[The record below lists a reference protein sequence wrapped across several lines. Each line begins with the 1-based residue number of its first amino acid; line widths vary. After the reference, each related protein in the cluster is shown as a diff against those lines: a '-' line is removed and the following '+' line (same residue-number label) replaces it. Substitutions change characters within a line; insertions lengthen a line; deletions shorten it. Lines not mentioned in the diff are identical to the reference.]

1 RSAYTVHVSTARTV
15 ARLRLD
21 TRDATLQ
28 LGADLTVNGPY
39 TLVFGTLTGSGT
51 LIVEGPLTWDNGTM
65 AGTGT
70 TRANGGADLQ
80 GGTLD
85 ARRLV
90 IPTGQTA
97 TRSRNDFEGAN
108 GAVMAIQTGATLD
121 IQHFRNLSIA
131 AGSTSPP
138 VLINRGTVQ
147 KTTDSRTV
155 VSWTVENHGTL
166 VAENGRT
173 LRLTGRLNDVGGT
186 YRAAGSDSRLDLWP
200 SNDATFTT
208 NSTLAADPGA
218 TLRLS
223 HSSDADTPPAL
234 TIEGTVDI
242 AGRTKIGE
250 EFPAVDVTIAAAAD
264 VQRLG
269 GEALIIGDRGKL
281 TVEPTAPLTVGRL
294 DLNARGRLTMRGD
307 LTVAGPMTVNNASAR
322 FESGGATTVEGA
334 LTWKG
339 GTLMG
344 SGSITAAG
352 GLLLTG
358 GAGSAS
364 NVKRLDAH
372 RLIIP
377 DGATGTYSG
386 AYLRGGNGAV
396 LDIQPGAVFDIETFS
411 DLNVS
416 AQGDAIPTIINR
428 GTLEKTAV
436 ESRTNVAWA
445 LENYGTVRVDY
456 SASSATESA
465 TSPKDVITQTH
476 NQVEDLRLTG
486 PLTDHDGTYRAVQDG
501 QLSFRPQIEPITFGG
516 GSTIATDSTGTIS
529 FGRRGRVEVR
539 DTSAVFTIH
548 GTYDVDGTTKVDGT
562 NRADVTIAE
571 RANLQDLG
579 ATAVVMERNAG
590 LLTTDTTTPLSVGQ
604 LFVGPKSRM
613 TVRSPLTAE
622 GTMTLDDGR
631 FQSLHDLTVVGR
643 FDWEGGALTGSGE
656 TVASGG
662 VRIKNGGTLDGRRV
676 TIPEG
681 ASATHTGGE
690 VVGRD
695 GATIAIAR
703 GARLDLRTGFNWSG
717 GSNDSVPPT
726 LLNEG
731 TLTKSDG
738 GRSTNAWTLT
748 NHGTLVVD
756 ADNHLRWEGPVRDQG
771 GSYRV
776 DGILDLWP
784 DTTSIVFDAPS
795 TVTVAADARLTYESD
810 SSLTT
815 RGSVDVQGAL
825 YAERP
830 VRVRGG
836 TVALADPG
844 SITQGRFGRIPSD
857 PATVLRLTDGG
868 TLRGTGFITGNVASD
883 SGAVQPG
890 GADAT
895 ARLTIQGDYRQRAGS
910 SLDLELGGTT
920 AGDGYDQLDAE
931 TVELDGTLR
940 LAFLNGYAPGADDLL
955 RPLRWSGTRTGRFAT
970 IDDAET
976 GDVTLAVEYR
986 SGALRVFDG
995 SLPDPPAPELTVS
1008 MQAPPFARAAASPA
1022 GTGGSFSVTQQVNN
1036 PSSELVL
1043 QTLDQFGG
1051 ITAASPFAS
1060 CTQQD
1065 NYEYLKCRM
1074 GRFGITPPE
1083 PPEGKSYP
1091 RLTTE
1096 RLFSPSSGGTGSATK
1111 RDVGAKT
1118 TTRMALLNGT
1128 GPVAQTTINSC
1139 PSAGEQVTTR
1149 ISLGDQQATETGLV
1163 QCAFKA
1169 SELVLSFTPGL
1180 DCLKLGAGISI
1191 KVASGFYSGSFDL
1204 PGYLSSQVYQAAQC
1218 GGDLAGFG
1226 TLVQIVDK
1234 LNDVAGKT
1242 GGIKGA
1248 VQQCI
1253 PDPSTVAA
1261 ASDAASTTCV
1271 AAVDPNDKRGL
1282 SGVAAP
1288 RYIAQQDSLPYTVFF
1303 ENKPDAT
1310 APAQDVVISDTLD
1323 TDRFDLSS
1331 FSFGTV
1337 TFGDTS
1343 VAVPED
1349 TTAFRREVDLR
1360 PARDLRL
1367 RIEGTLDA
1375 TTGVLTWT
1383 FTSLNPET
1391 GAPPSDPLAGFLP
1404 PNDNPPEGE
1413 GSVSY
1418 FADLAEST
1426 ASGAQFGAAA
1436 RIVFDENAPIDTPV
1450 WSNVL
1455 DVAPPSSQ
1463 VEPLD
1468 ATQDSLDFTVTWGG
1482 SDAGSG
1488 LKRFRIMVSA
1498 NGGPYTPW
1506 IADTTATAATF
1517 TGQRGVEYA
1526 FYSVAEDALGN
1537 AEPAPSSADASTV
1550 VSSQA
1555 VPVELTAFTAQVDD
1569 ESVRLS
1575 WTTAS
1580 ETDNAGF
1587 EVQRRR
1593 GTASSWQPVG
1603 FVDGHGTTTATHRY
1617 AFTDRAI
1624 PFEADSL
1631 RYRLRQIDTDG
1642 DAALSEAVAVTL
1654 SAPEQLALHGN
1665 YPNPFADH
1673 TTIRYEVPE
1682 AGEVRIA
1689 IFDMIGRQIR
1699 TLVDQ
1704 RQDAGRRQI
1713 RFDARG
1719 LSSGVYFVRL
1729 TSDGRTATHK
1739 LTVVR

>member
-1 RSAYTVHVSTARTV
+1 VQLSTARTV

-21 TRDATLQ
+21 TRDATLE
-28 LGADLTVNGPY
+28 LDADLTVNGPH

-51 LIVEGPLTWDNGTM
+51 LTIEGPLAWNNGTM
-65 AGTGT
+65 TGTGT
-70 TRANGGADLQ
+70 TRADGGADLQ

-85 ARRLV
+85 TRRLV

-97 TRSRNDFEGAN
+97 IRSRNAFEGAN
-108 GAVMAIQTGATLD
+108 GAVLEIQPGATLD
-121 IQHFRNLSIA
+121 VQHFRNMSIA
-131 AGSTSPP
+131 SGSTSPP
-138 VLINRGTVQ
+138 LLINRGTVQ
-147 KTTDSRTV
+147 KTADSRTAV
-155 VSWTVENHGTL
+155 AWTVENHGTL
-166 VAENGRT
+166 VAHNGRT

-186 YRAAGSDSRLDLWP
+186 YRAAGSNSRLDLWP
-200 SNDATFTT
+200 SNGATFTT

-218 TLRLS
+218 TLQFN
-223 HSSDADTPPAL
+223 HSSDADTPPSL
-234 TIEGTVDI
+234 TIEGTIDV

-250 EFPAVDVTIAAAAD
+250 KSRAVDVTIAAAAD

-269 GEALIIGDRGKL
+269 GGALIIGDRGDV
-281 TVEPTAPLTVGRL
+281 TVETTAPLTVGQL
-294 DLNARGRLTMRGD
+294 DLNKRGRLTMRSN
-307 LTVAGPMTVNNASAR
+307 LTVEGPMNVNNANAR
-322 FESGGATTVEGA
+322 FESGGATTVEGP
-334 LTWKG
+334 LTWQG
-339 GTLMG
+339 GILTG

-358 GAGSAS
+358 GAGSARS
-364 NVKRLDAH
+364 VKRLDAH
-372 RLIIP
+372 QLIIP
-377 DGATGTYSG
+377 NGATGTYSG

-396 LDIQPGAVFDIETFS
+396 LTIEDGATMDIETFS
-411 DLNVS
+411 GLAVFSGS
-416 AQGDAIPTIINR
+416 ASRPSIVNR

-436 ESRTNVAWA
+436 ESRTNVEWA

-456 SASSATESA
+456 GTSSTKESTASTN
-465 TSPKDVITQTH
+465 DVVTQSH
-476 NQVEDLRLTG
+476 RKSDELRLSG
-486 PLTDHDGTYRAVQDG
+486 PLTDHAGTYRAVQDG
-501 QLSFRPQIEPITFGG
+501 QLSFRPQIKPVTFGG
-516 GSTIATDSTGTIS
+516 GSTIAADSTGTIS
-529 FGRRGRVEVR
+529 FGRQGRVDVR

-548 GTYDVDGTTKVDGT
+548 GTYDVDGTTKVNGT
-562 NRADVTIAE
+562 NRADVTVTE
-571 RANLQDLG
+571 RADLQDLG
-579 ATAVVMERNAG
+579 ATAVVMERNSG
-590 LLTTDTTTPLSVGQ
+590 LLTTDSTTPLSVGR
-604 LFVGPKSRM
+604 LFVGPNSRM
-613 TVRSPLTAE
+613 TVRSPLTAQ
-622 GTMTLDDGR
+622 GAMTLDDGR
-631 FQSLHDLTVVGR
+631 FQSRYAMTVVGR
-643 FDWEGGALTGSGE
+643 FDWEGGTLTGSGE

-695 GATIAIAR
+695 GATIAIER
-703 GARLDLRTGFNWSG
+703 GAVFDLQTGFNWSA
-717 GSNDSVPPT
+717 GSNGSASPT
-726 LLNEG
+726 LRNKG

-738 GRSTNAWTLT
+738 GRTTNTWILA

-771 GSYRV
+771 GSYGV

-784 DTTSIVFDAPS
+784 DTTSVVFDAPS
-795 TVTVAADARLTYESD
+795 TITVAADARLTYESD
-810 SSLTT
+810 SPLTT

-844 SITQGRFGRIPSD
+844 TITQGRFGRIPSD
-857 PATVLRLTDGG
+857 PATVLRLMDGG
-868 TLRGTGFITGNVASD
+868 TLQGTGFITGNVVSD

-890 GADAT
+890 GPDAT
-895 ARLTIQGDYRQRAGS
+895 ATLTIQGDYRQRAGS

-920 AGDGYDQLDAE
+920 AGDGYDRLDAE

-940 LAFLNGYAPGADDLL
+940 LALLDAYVPNADDLL

-970 IDDAET
+970 IDDADT

-995 SLPDPPAPELTVS
+995 SLPDAPAPELTVS

-1022 GTGGSFSVTQQVNN
+1022 GTGGSFSVSQQVNN
-1036 PSSELVL
+1036 PSSEIVL

-1051 ITAASPFAS
+1051 ITEGSLFEA

-1074 GRFGITPPE
+1074 GRFDVTPPE
-1083 PPEGKSYP
+1083 PPEGESYP
-1091 RLTTE
+1091 RLATE
-1096 RLFSPSSGGTGSATK
+1096 RLFSPSSGGAETAAK
-1111 RDVGAKT
+1111 RGVGAKL
-1118 TTRMALLNGT
+1118 TTRMAFLNGT
-1128 GPVAQTTINSC
+1128 GPVAQTTFNTC

-1180 DCLKLGAGISI
+1180 DCLKLGAGVTI
-1191 KVASGFYSGSFDL
+1191 KLAGGFYSGSFDL
-1204 PGYLSSQVYQAAQC
+1204 LGYLSSQVYQAAQC

-1271 AAVDPNDKRGL
+1271 AAIDPNEKRGL
-1282 SGVAAP
+1282 AGVAAP

-1310 APAQDVVISDTLD
+1310 APAQDVTISDTLD

-1337 TFGDTS
+1337 TYGDTA

-1349 TTAFRREVDLR
+1349 TVAFRKEVDLR
-1360 PARDLRL
+1360 PEQDLLL

-1375 TTGVLTWT
+1375 TTGVLNWT

-1418 FADLAEST
+1418 FADLKEST
-1426 ASGAQFGAAA
+1426 ASGTQFGAAA

-1455 DVAPPSSQ
+1455 DLAPPSSQ

-1468 ATQDSLDFTVTWGG
+1468 ATQDSLDFTVTWSG

-1488 LKRFRIMVSA
+1488 LERFRIMVSE
-1498 NGGPYTPW
+1498 NGGPYTLW
-1506 IADTTATAATF
+1506 IADTTAPSATF
-1517 TGQRGVEYA
+1517 AGQRGVEYA

-1569 ESVRLS
+1569 ESVQLN
-1575 WTTAS
+1575 WKTAS

-1593 GTASSWQPVG
+1593 GTASSWQQVS
-1603 FVDGHGTTTATHRY
+1603 FVDGHGTTTATHHY
-1617 AFTDRAI
+1617 AFTDRSI

-1642 DAALSEAVAVTL
+1642 DAALSEAVEVTL
-1654 SAPEQLALHGN
+1654 GAPEELALHGN

-1713 RFDARG
+1713 RFGARG

-1729 TSDGRTATHK
+1729 TSDGRTATQK